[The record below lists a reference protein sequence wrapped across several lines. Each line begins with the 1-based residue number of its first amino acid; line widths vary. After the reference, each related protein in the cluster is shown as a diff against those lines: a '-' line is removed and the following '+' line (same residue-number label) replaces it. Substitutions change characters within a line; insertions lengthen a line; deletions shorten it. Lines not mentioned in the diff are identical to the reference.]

1 MTPDAQQCE
10 RILAAAADAA
20 ARYGAITVSITLLT
34 ERGYHLWQHT
44 GQPPAA
50 LVELAAQ
57 PVVGGEQ

>member
-1 MTPDAQQCE
+1 MNDAQHCE

-20 ARYGAITVSITLLT
+20 ARYGAVSVSINLMT
-34 ERGYHLWQHT
+34 ERGWHLWQHV

>member
-20 ARYGAITVSITLLT
+20 ARYGGITVQITLLT

-50 LVELAAQ
+50 LVELAAA
-57 PVVGGEQ
+57 PVETREQ